1 MFTGIIRLLGR
12 VESLEPLPG
21 PQSVLRLRIAPANPL
36 FSFSPAP
43 KAGDS
48 IAVDGCCLT
57 VVTDPAAG
65 VFEFHVIPQ
74 TLRLTT
80 LGALTPGSIV
90 HLEQAATA
98 STLLDGHLV
107 QGHVDST
114 ATVIAIE
121 SAAEWR
127 LRLAPPAE
135 FMPYIVP
142 KGSVTV
148 AGVSL
153 TIAAVHPGSQGR
165 DGWFEVALIPTT
177 LALTKLGSLRVGDAV
192 NLECDA
198 MAKTVVN
205 FLKHYAGGRE
215 TERRRDEE
223 TK

>member
-1 MFTGIIRLLGR
+1 MFTGIIRHLGR
-12 VESLEPLPG
+12 VASLDPLPG
-21 PQSVLRLRIAPANPL
+21 PQAVVRLRIAPADPL
-36 FSFSPAP
+36 APGFTPAP
-43 KAGDS
+43 KVGDS

-57 VVTDPAAG
+57 VVTDPAAASG

-80 LGALTPGSIV
+80 LGGLVPGSLV

-107 QGHVDST
+107 QGHIDST
-114 ATVIAIE
+114 ATVTAIE

-127 LRLAPPAE
+127 LRLSPPAE

-148 AGVSL
+148 AGISL
-153 TIAAVHPGSQGR
+153 TIAAVHPGSHGTG
-165 DGWFEVALIPTT
+165 GWFEVALIPTT

-215 TERRRDEE
+215 TE
-223 TK
+223 

>member
-1 MFTGIIRLLGR
+1 MFTGIIRHLGR
-12 VESLEPLPG
+12 AQSLEPLPG
-21 PQSVLRLRIAPANPL
+21 PQSVLRLRIAPADAQAPG
-36 FSFSPAP
+36 FAAIP

-57 VVTDPAAG
+57 LVVDPASVDG
-65 VFEFHVIPQ
+65 VLAFDVVAQ

-80 LGALTPGSIV
+80 LGTLVPGSPV

-107 QGHVDST
+107 QGHVDGIAKVVAVEST
-114 ATVIAIE
+114 
-121 SAAEWR
+121 AEWR
-127 LRLAPPAE
+127 MRLSPAADL
-135 FMPYIVP
+135 MPYIVP

-153 TIAAVHPGSQGR
+153 TIAAVDPGKNGVG
-165 DGWFEVALIPTT
+165 GWFEVALIPTT
-177 LALTKLGSLRVGDAV
+177 LALTKLGSLRAGDSV

-205 FLKHYAGGRE
+205 FLRHYVKSDRH
-215 TERRRDEE
+215 DDQ
-223 TK
+223 K